1 MNRDLSPPSS
11 VRPTY
16 VRYGVLAFAC
26 SLSMITYLD
35 RASIG
40 VAATDIG
47 GAYGF
52 KDISDLTWALVAFN
66 LAYAL
71 FEVPTGWLGDVFGPR
86 KTLIRIVLWWSV
98 FTALTGLAGITR
110 GDGVVLVPFAALVAI
125 RFLFGI
131 GEAGAYPNITRALHN
146 WFPPQERGLTQGS
159 VWMSGRLVGGLTP
172 IIWTFLVVN
181 GGMSWRVAFWLF
193 GGLGVAWCVLFIF
206 RFRNR
211 PEDKPSVNE
220 AELELIRAGVGHEAD
235 KAAAAVPWGRLF
247 RSRTLWALCLMY
259 FCMSYGWYFNL
270 SYLPTYLKQQH
281 GVLDT
286 SWVGSLYKGGPLI
299 FGAVGCL
306 LGGYLTDLY
315 IRRTGNRRWGR
326 RLLGMFGHALCVP
339 LYLAC
344 LIAPSAFTFALAI
357 ALTGFFNDLAMGSA
371 WAACQ
376 DVGKKHAA
384 IVAGCMNTIGNL
396 GGAAATWL
404 TGTIL
409 GLSRDAYAQAHGLNL
424 DALKADPAQAS
435 ALKEALKNGLLPGY
449 QINFIIFAV
458 VYAIAVFL
466 WLGIDAT
473 KPVLP
478 EDAAD
483 TGVRAG

>member
-1 MNRDLSPPSS
+1 MSRDLSPPAS

-26 SLSMITYLD
+26 TLSMITYLD
-35 RASIG
+35 RASISNA
-40 VAATDIG
+40 VPDIL
-47 GAYGF
+47 AVYGF
-52 KDISDLTWALVAFN
+52 KAVSDLTWAFFVFSLS
-66 LAYAL
+66 YAL

-86 KTLIRIVLWWSV
+86 RTLIRIVLWWSV
-98 FTALTGLAGITR
+98 FTALTGLAGITL
-110 GDGVVLVPFAALVAI
+110 GKAVLVPFLALVAI

-146 WFPPQERGLTQGS
+146 WFPPQERGMTQGA
-159 VWMSGRLVGGLTP
+159 VWTSGRLIGGLTP
-172 IIWTFLVVN
+172 LIWTILVVN
-181 GGMSWRVAFWLF
+181 GLISWRAAFWLF
-193 GGLGVAWCVLFIF
+193 GGLGVVWCLLFTIW
-206 RFRNR
+206 FRNR
-211 PEDKPSVNE
+211 PEEKPSVNE
-220 AELELIRAGVGHEAD
+220 AERQLIRAGIGHEAD

-270 SYLPTYLKQQH
+270 SYLPDYLEQQH
-281 GVLDT
+281 GVARAD
-286 SWVGSLYKGGPLI
+286 WVGSLYKGGPLI

-306 LGGYLTDLY
+306 LGGYLTDFY

-326 RLLGMFGHALCVP
+326 RIFGIFGHIVCVP
-339 LYLAC
+339 LYLYC
-344 LIAPSAFTFALAI
+344 LIAPSAWTFALAL
-357 ALTGFFNDLAMGSA
+357 ALTGFFNDLAMGSC

-376 DVGKKHAA
+376 DVGRKHAA

-409 GLSRDAYAQAHGLNL
+409 GLSLNTYAQAHGLNL
-424 DALKADPAQAS
+424 DALKADPSQKGV
-435 ALKEALKNGLLPGY
+435 LDEALRNGLLPGY
-449 QINFIIFAV
+449 QINFIIFAA
-458 VYAIAVFL
+458 VYIVAVFL
-466 WLGIDAT
+466 WFGIDAT

-478 EDAAD
+478 EDAD
-483 TGVRAG
+483 TGVRPG